1 MDQGRAEFLKSVGW
15 MVLWQTKLSCGASG
29 VYFGP
34 SVRVM
39 MSRALWSLQHKILHK
54 ENTRRGY
61 FCCSFGAELFL
72 FGRMK
77 VVFFSPTQTRNTL
90 YHYPWGG
97 LSTTSLSSS
106 SSNWQ
111 GFLFICW
118 VFFFP
123 LTQVPKDWVRC
134 WSAHSK
140 LLIPVYWSCPRREC
154 GVQCHDKYQLWAPAI
169 VPAALNRL
177 VLLWGNVTCWV
188 GMLVHACANAL
199 SKWVELN

>member
-1 MDQGRAEFLKSVGW
+1 MANKAFLWCLRSVFWSFTQGDDGEGTLITS
-15 MVLWQTKLSCGASG
+15 
-29 VYFGP
+29 
-34 SVRVM
+34 
-39 MSRALWSLQHKILHK
+39 ALNPTWGKHG
-54 ENTRRGY
+54 GY
-61 FCCSFGAELFL
+61 FCCSSEAELFL

-90 YHYPWGG
+90 YHYPWGVYQQHP
-97 LSTTSLSSS
+97 SPPPA
-106 SSNWQ
+106 Q
-111 GFLFICW
+111 IDRVFCLF
-118 VFFFP
+118 VVFFFFP

-154 GVQCHDKYQLWAPAI
+154 GVQCHDKYQLRAPAI

>member
-1 MDQGRAEFLKSVGW
+1 MVPQECILVLHSGWWWWGHFDHFSTKSY
-15 MVLWQTKLSCGASG
+15 MRK
-29 VYFGP
+29 
-34 SVRVM
+34 
-39 MSRALWSLQHKILHK
+39 
-54 ENTRRGY
+54 TRRV
-61 FCCSFGAELFL
+61 FL
-72 FGRMK
+72 LQFWGWAVLVWK
-77 VVFFSPTQTRNTL
+77 NEGGIFFSHPDKKHSVPL
-90 YHYPWGG
+90 PLGG

-111 GFLFICW
+111 GFLFICCF
-118 VFFFP
+118 FFFP

-154 GVQCHDKYQLWAPAI
+154 GVQCHDKYQLRAPAI